1 MTTRILG
8 SKNICGKGGVAEF
21 PQCQGEKST
30 VSGWEDC
37 CHFPTHISL
46 RTNGDLPSNIYI
58 KNCLADDLLFERVT
72 VIGVNDGGGVI
83 FFKKHR

>member
-1 MTTRILG
+1 MV
-8 SKNICGKGGVAEF
+8 KNICWKGGVAEF

-37 CHFPTHISL
+37 VNTFNKCL
-46 RTNGDLPSNIYI
+46 CTNGDLPSNIYI
-58 KNCLADDLLFERVT
+58 KNCLADDLLFVRVT

>member
-1 MTTRILG
+1 MRNLLYQG
-8 SKNICGKGGVAEF
+8 GKIVVTF
-21 PQCQGEKST
+21 NKC
-30 VSGWEDC
+30 
-37 CHFPTHISL
+37 L

-58 KNCLADDLLFERVT
+58 KNCLADDLLFVRVT